1 MSWQRLLPLC
11 DAGSMA
17 GMDSVLLKTVLSAN
31 LNPVLNSENTALLVQ
46 NRKSMK
52 VLDHMLGM
60 HVVECAI
67 DNENGDLLLRLNRA
81 RFAFFCQYEIHPQSA
96 CLSDLLGA
104 TLERIDRS
112 SKSMSF
118 GFDSG
123 IAVNFTWETCR
134 NVEAFAGSIDTVEGP
149 VLWVSEE
156 A

>member
-1 MSWQRLLPLC
+1 
-11 DAGSMA
+11 
-17 GMDSVLLKTVLSAN
+17 
-31 LNPVLNSENTALLVQ
+31 
-46 NRKSMK
+46 MK

-67 DNENGDLLLRLNRA
+67 DNENGDLLLKLNRA

-118 GFDSG
+118 GFDFG
-123 IAVNFTWETCR
+123 IAVKFTWETCR

-149 VLWVSEE
+149 VLLVSEE